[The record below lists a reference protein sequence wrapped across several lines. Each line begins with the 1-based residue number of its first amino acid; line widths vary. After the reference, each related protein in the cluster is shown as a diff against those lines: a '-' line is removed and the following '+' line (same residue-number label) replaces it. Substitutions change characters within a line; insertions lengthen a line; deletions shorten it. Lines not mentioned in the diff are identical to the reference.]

1 MNYQS
6 GPATRGRDGMMADI
20 TTYYTVRQ
28 DQKGELKL
36 ILARDPRA
44 SGSKSPGANLPKPES
59 EGGGGEG
66 GGGGGNQHSVV
77 TKSSP
82 ASHGALHPDAT
93 AQTLVVRPQ
102 VTTAAHKKQ
111 QVQLP
116 MSRVR
121 TIMKTNVKSSQ
132 NTLMIGQDSVIT
144 ITKATVS
151 CSHSC
156 TLLIS

>member
-1 MNYQS
+1 
-6 GPATRGRDGMMADI
+6 MMADI

-36 ILARDPRA
+36 ILARDPRGP
-44 SGSKSPGANLPKPES
+44 SSKSPGANLPKPES

-66 GGGGGNQHSVV
+66 GGGGGDNQHSVV

-82 ASHGALHPDAT
+82 ASHGALHPDTT

-102 VTTAAHKKQ
+102 VTTATHKKQ

-151 CSHSC
+151 CFHS
-156 TLLIS
+156 

>member
-1 MNYQS
+1 MNSQS
-6 GPATRGRDGMMADI
+6 GLGVMADI
-20 TTYYTVRQ
+20 TTYYTVSQ

-36 ILARDPRA
+36 ILARDPRV
-44 SGSKSPGANLPKPES
+44 SGAKSPGANLPKPES
-59 EGGGGEG
+59 EGGGGG
-66 GGGGGNQHSVV
+66 GGGGREGNQHSLV

-82 ASHGALHPDAT
+82 ASHGTLHPDTTVQNLA
-93 AQTLVVRPQ
+93 VRPQ

-151 CSHSC
+151 YLHS
-156 TLLIS
+156 

>member
-1 MNYQS
+1 MNSQS
-6 GPATRGRDGMMADI
+6 GLGVMADI

-36 ILARDPRA
+36 ILARDPRV
-44 SGSKSPGANLPKPES
+44 SGAKSPGANLPKPES
-59 EGGGGEG
+59 EGGRGEG
-66 GGGGGNQHSVV
+66 GGGGGGGREGNQHSLV

-82 ASHGALHPDAT
+82 ASHGTLHPDTTVQNLA
-93 AQTLVVRPQ
+93 VRPQ
-102 VTTAAHKKQ
+102 GTTAAHKKQ

-151 CSHSC
+151 YLHS
-156 TLLIS
+156 

>member
-1 MNYQS
+1 
-6 GPATRGRDGMMADI
+6 MADI
-20 TTYYTVRQ
+20 TAYYTVRQ

-44 SGSKSPGANLPKPES
+44 SGSKPPGANLPKPES
-59 EGGGGEG
+59 EGGGGEGGG

-82 ASHGALHPDAT
+82 ASHGALHPDTT

-102 VTTAAHKKQ
+102 VTTATHKKQ

-151 CSHSC
+151 YLHSC
-156 TLLIS
+156 

>member
-1 MNYQS
+1 
-6 GPATRGRDGMMADI
+6 MADI

-36 ILARDPRA
+36 ILARDPRGA
-44 SGSKSPGANLPKPES
+44 GSKSPGANLPKPES
-59 EGGGGEG
+59 EGEGGEG
-66 GGGGGNQHSVV
+66 GGGGDNQHSVPVV

-82 ASHGALHPDAT
+82 ASHGALHPDTT

-102 VTTAAHKKQ
+102 VTTATHKKQ

-151 CSHSC
+151 CLHS
-156 TLLIS
+156 